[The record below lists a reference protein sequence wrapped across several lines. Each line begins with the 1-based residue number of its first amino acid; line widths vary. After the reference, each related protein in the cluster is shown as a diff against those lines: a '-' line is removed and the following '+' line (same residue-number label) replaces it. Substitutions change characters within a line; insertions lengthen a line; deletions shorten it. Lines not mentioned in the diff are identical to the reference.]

1 MGAPYK
7 KVAFH
12 TFGCKL
18 NFAETSMLSQS
29 VIDGGYRMVN
39 HENSADVYVLNS
51 CSVTEN
57 ADKKTHKFIN
67 RVRRTNPFSKVIIV
81 GCYAQLKPQKLAKI
95 PGVYMVL
102 GHEYKFNLVDY
113 ISKIFHHEKPIIK
126 HSKVSEIAEFKSSFS
141 LGERT
146 RSFLK
151 VQDGCDYNCS
161 FCTIPLARGESRSG
175 TIIDIIKQ
183 ANLIAS
189 KNVKE
194 IVLTG
199 VNIGDFGVKN
209 NESFYDLIKELEK
222 INNIE
227 RFRISSIEPNL
238 LSEKI
243 VEFVAR
249 SKKFL
254 PHFHIPLQSGSPSI
268 LNKMRR
274 RYKLSLFNQRLSMI
288 KKNIPDASI
297 GIDVIVGFPGET
309 EYKFNETLS
318 FLKEADFSYLHV
330 FSYSERANTDA
341 KEYDKKINS
350 TVILERSKKLRNL
363 SLKKTN
369 SFYKKNLGSIRK
381 VLIESHDRGTL
392 FGLSENYVKVKTKG
406 FKKEINTIMDLKIS
420 AIDGNQMEG
429 NRV

>member
-1 MGAPYK
+1 
-7 KVAFH
+7 
-12 TFGCKL
+12 
-18 NFAETSMLSQS
+18 MLSQS
-29 VIDGGYRMVN
+29 VIDAGFRIVN
-39 HENSADVYVLNS
+39 YENFADVYVLNS

-67 RVRRTNPFSKVIIV
+67 RVRRVNPFSKIVLV
-81 GCYAQLKPQKLAKI
+81 GCYAQLKPQKLAQI
-95 PGVYMVL
+95 PGVHMVL

-113 ISKIFHHEKPIIK
+113 IRKIFHHDKPIIK
-126 HSKVSEIAEFKSSFS
+126 HSVVSDIAEFKSSYS

-151 VQDGCDYNCS
+151 IQDGCDYNCS
-161 FCTIPLARGESRSG
+161 FCTIPLARGASRSG
-175 TIIDIIKQ
+175 TISDIIKQ
-183 ANLIAS
+183 ANFIAS

-209 NESFYDLIKELEK
+209 NESFYELIKELEK
-222 INNIE
+222 IDNIK

-243 VEFVAR
+243 IKFVAR

-274 RYKLSLFNQRLSMI
+274 RYKLSLFNQRLRMI

-309 EYKFNETLS
+309 ENKFNETLS
-318 FLKEADFSYLHV
+318 FLKEANFSYLHV
-330 FSYSERANTDA
+330 FSYSERVNTDA
-341 KEYDKKINS
+341 KEYDNKINNA
-350 TVILERSKKLRNL
+350 IIIERSKQLRNL
-363 SLKKTN
+363 SLMKTD
-369 SFYKKNLGSIRK
+369 SFYKENLGSTRK
-381 VLIESHDRGTL
+381 VLIESHDSGTL
-392 FGLSENYVKVKTKG
+392 FGLTENYVKVKTKG
-406 FKKEINTIMDLKIS
+406 IKSEINTIMDLKIS
-420 AIDGNQMEG
+420 AVDGKQMRG
-429 NRV
+429 DRLV